1 VGILAA
7 KPRKFKGLLGTADFA
22 ALGLVVRGPPLI
34 AIKAN
39 HRGLPLDS
47 IHLSAARKTMA
58 TEEQPT
64 LNSWYETDEGTL
76 FQVTA
81 INEASDTVETVSLD
95 GSADELSLSDW
106 GDLPVSEVVAPDD
119 WQGDATK
126 NVSDWK
132 ALQK

>member
-1 VGILAA
+1 
-7 KPRKFKGLLGTADFA
+7 
-22 ALGLVVRGPPLI
+22 LI

-39 HRGLPLDS
+39 HGGLPLDS
-47 IHLSAARKTMA
+47 SHLSEARKIMA
-58 TEEQPT
+58 AEEHPT

-81 INEASDTVETVSLD
+81 IDEADDAVETQSLD
-95 GSADELSLSDW
+95 GSVDQLSLSDW
-106 GDLPVSEVVAPDD
+106 GDLPVSEVVAPED